1 MPVRD
6 RKKSF
11 KKVIVAA
18 NARSEDP
25 RDEATANK
33 VVTNSRVVDSMPA
46 DSPPAAT
53 TTPKPDK
60 PTKVETTANS
70 ERIKAREHSTT
81 PPGSNFAKT
90 WGKSLGP
97 KPQAKVYQKHVL
109 FALVS
114 AFLIQ
119 IIANGKS
126 LPKAG
131 S

>member
-1 MPVRD
+1 MAVRD

-25 RDEATANK
+25 RDEAVTDK
-33 VVTNSRVVDSMPA
+33 IVTNSRDEP
-46 DSPPAAT
+46 PPAPVAT

-60 PTKVETTANS
+60 PIKVETTANS

-81 PPGSNFAKT
+81 PPGSNFSKT
-90 WGKSLGP
+90 WVKSLGP

-114 AFLIQ
+114 
-119 IIANGKS
+119 
-126 LPKAG
+126 
-131 S
+131 

>member
-25 RDEATANK
+25 RDEDVADK
-33 VVTNSRVVDSMPA
+33 IVTNSRNEPA
-46 DSPPAAT
+46 PTPPAAT
-53 TTPKPDK
+53 TIPEPDK
-60 PTKVETTANS
+60 PVKVETTANS
-70 ERIKAREHSTT
+70 ERINSREHATT